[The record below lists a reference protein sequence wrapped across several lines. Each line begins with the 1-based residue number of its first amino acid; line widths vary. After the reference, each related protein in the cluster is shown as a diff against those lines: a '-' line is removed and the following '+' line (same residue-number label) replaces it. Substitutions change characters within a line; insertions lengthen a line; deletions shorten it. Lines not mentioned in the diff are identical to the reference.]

1 MLEDLISIHLA
12 QKDTFCIN
20 AGRAGVPAF
29 GYQEGDSR
37 TPQWKRL
44 GQGRPPGERGKAVL
58 EGSLKELLR
67 RSLLLSFLGQEPPLG
82 NHQLLVSLP
91 W

>member
-58 EGSLKELLR
+58 EGSLKELQR

>member
-1 MLEDLISIHLA
+1 
-12 QKDTFCIN
+12 
-20 AGRAGVPAF
+20 
-29 GYQEGDSR
+29 
-37 TPQWKRL
+37 
-44 GQGRPPGERGKAVL
+44 VL